1 MLKHVCIAFL
11 ILLMSPMAISAQN
24 VLTGHVKDARTNEPL
39 IGVSVVLKG
48 NTTVGTI
55 SDLDGNFKLDVPA
68 SSTLIFSYIGYAT
81 QEIAVEGRKNLQV
94 AMAEDSET
102 LDEVVVVGYGTQKKV
117 NLTGSVSQV
126 KMDEIAANRPVN
138 SIADALMGNVPGLS
152 LSGNSGEPGSGYD
165 FKIRG
170 TSSIN
175 GGDPLILVDGIA
187 IDISSLNPNDI
198 ESVSVLKDAS
208 AAAIYGARAAFGVI
222 LITTK
227 KANKEQT
234 PSISFSAKLSFSNP
248 QSMAKRATPL
258 QTVQA
263 LLAANY
269 KTFVGGQSFSEW
281 EKKLQQYEEN
291 PSQYPDGYVDMNGV
305 RYQLATTDPT
315 DELMSTGFQQIYDV
329 AVSGGS
335 KKTKYRLSASYLD
348 QDGVLVTNKDRYKRY
363 NITSFISSDV
373 TKWLTAELTTL
384 YTHSDK
390 QDPYRLKFNSRDVWA
405 QAVSLP
411 SFYPTGG
418 TTINDKYY
426 RYATPK
432 HMMESAVPTEANYNR
447 LNILG
452 RVILKP
458 LTGLTVTGE
467 YSINKTFYTQKEFN
481 KRIDDFADGRDNT
494 VLPPNEPYSTYR
506 FQKSSTDYDALNL
519 FATYNKKISNHEFT
533 LTGGLNIEKYYNEN
547 LTASRGN
554 MINDE
559 LPALGLATNV
569 PTVGDGYTENAIL
582 GTFYR
587 VNYSFKDRY
596 LLEASGRYD
605 GSSKFPDGHRFGF
618 FPSFSAGWRINQED
632 FLKNVDFLS
641 NLKIRASWGSIGNQN
656 ISEYQYL
663 PTMTSVKANW
673 GIDEDKPLTL
683 NTPSLVRA
691 NFTWEEVR
699 TTNIGIDW
707 GFFNDRLT
715 GSFDIFSRETLDML
729 GPGPDYPKT
738 LGTASPLQNAANM
751 KTKGWELQLGW
762 RDRIGAVAYGIG
774 FNISDAK
781 SQITKY
787 NNPTKS
793 LDMTYYE
800 GMELGEIWGYVSDRL
815 YTVDDFVEGTLKTTG
830 DGELSGGVL
839 KDGIPHF
846 DGCSPNPGDMLFKY
860 ADENGLIWKS
870 DNTADNPGSRRI
882 IGNNTPRYT
891 FGINGNVSWKGFDLS
906 FLLQGVGKRD
916 LWLWNSFTAP
926 FASGGTEYSFY
937 THLLNYWTPEHQNAY
952 FARRY
957 EGGYGANSGANSQVQ
972 TRYLFDASYLDL
984 KSVVL
989 SYSIPKTVLQK
1000 VNIGSMS
1007 VFVSGENLLSFNH
1020 MPDGIHPDSKS
1031 RGEAQGVS
1039 AGGLTYPMMRKFTF
1053 GVNVSF

>member
-1 MLKHVCIAFL
+1 M
-11 ILLMSPMAISAQN
+11 
-24 VLTGHVKDARTNEPL
+24 
-39 IGVSVVLKG
+39 
-48 NTTVGTI
+48 
-55 SDLDGNFKLDVPA
+55 
-68 SSTLIFSYIGYAT
+68 
-81 QEIAVEGRKNLQV
+81 
-94 AMAEDSET
+94 
-102 LDEVVVVGYGTQKKV
+102 
-117 NLTGSVSQV
+117 
-126 KMDEIAANRPVN
+126 
-138 SIADALMGNVPGLS
+138 
-152 LSGNSGEPGSGYD
+152 
-165 FKIRG
+165 
-170 TSSIN
+170 
-175 GGDPLILVDGIA
+175 
-187 IDISSLNPNDI
+187 
-198 ESVSVLKDAS
+198 
-208 AAAIYGARAAFGVI
+208 
-222 LITTK
+222 
-227 KANKEQT
+227 
-234 PSISFSAKLSFSNP
+234 
-248 QSMAKRATPL
+248 
-258 QTVQA
+258 
-263 LLAANY
+263 
-269 KTFVGGQSFSEW
+269 
-281 EKKLQQYEEN
+281 
-291 PSQYPDGYVDMNGV
+291 
-305 RYQLATTDPT
+305 
-315 DELMSTGFQQIYDV
+315 
-329 AVSGGS
+329 
-335 KKTKYRLSASYLD
+335 
-348 QDGVLVTNKDRYKRY
+348 
-363 NITSFISSDV
+363 
-373 TKWLTAELTTL
+373 
-384 YTHSDK
+384 
-390 QDPYRLKFNSRDVWA
+390 
-405 QAVSLP
+405 
-411 SFYPTGG
+411 
-418 TTINDKYY
+418 
-426 RYATPK
+426 
-432 HMMESAVPTEANYNR
+432 
-447 LNILG
+447 
-452 RVILKP
+452 
-458 LTGLTVTGE
+458 
-467 YSINKTFYTQKEFN
+467 
-481 KRIDDFADGRDNT
+481 
-494 VLPPNEPYSTYR
+494 
-506 FQKSSTDYDALNL
+506 
-519 FATYNKKISNHEFT
+519 
-533 LTGGLNIEKYYNEN
+533 
-547 LTASRGN
+547 
-554 MINDE
+554 
-559 LPALGLATNV
+559 
-569 PTVGDGYTENAIL
+569 
-582 GTFYR
+582 
-587 VNYSFKDRY
+587 
-596 LLEASGRYD
+596 
-605 GSSKFPDGHRFGF
+605 
-618 FPSFSAGWRINQED
+618 
-632 FLKNVDFLS
+632 
-641 NLKIRASWGSIGNQN
+641 
-656 ISEYQYL
+656 
-663 PTMTSVKANW
+663 
-673 GIDEDKPLTL
+673 
-683 NTPSLVRA
+683 
-691 NFTWEEVR
+691 R

-738 LGTASPLQNAANM
+738 LGAASPLQNAANM